1 MERGGKKYQTESE
14 RGKMEVVRCLCKA
27 MNVFPLR
34 IVGRKSLNGVSLQ
47 L

>member
-14 RGKMEVVRCLCKA
+14 RGKMEVVRCLCKV